1 MPWLLRSGQHPCRMV
16 DAGQTTR
23 QGFKDVQML
32 ATALGP
38 HVSER
43 FFTTYTTSRSNKD
56 VEKKKLLSK

>member
-1 MPWLLRSGQHPCRMV
+1 MAPKKRPASLQNDV

-56 VEKKKLLSK
+56 LEKKKLLSK